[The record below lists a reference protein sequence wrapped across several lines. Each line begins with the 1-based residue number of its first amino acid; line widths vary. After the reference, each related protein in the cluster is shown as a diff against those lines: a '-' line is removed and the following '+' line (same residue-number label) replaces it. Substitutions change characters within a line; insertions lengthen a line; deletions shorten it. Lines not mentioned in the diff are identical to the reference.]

1 MQSRFSPAHA
11 ISTPRQRKGFSLV
24 EVLIALVVLSVGML
38 GVAGLYVQS
47 MQASRT
53 SMLRHHAVILAGDV
67 ADRIR
72 ANPNA
77 GAAYQGSGRDN
88 DCVSGFVN
96 CDETAMAGQDILAW
110 KQQAAEALPDGDVQ
124 VTFDASGD
132 LPTYLIVVIWSE
144 PGASGQPFYSLS
156 IPVLSI

>member
-1 MQSRFSPAHA
+1 MHPQTSRFLA
-11 ISTPRQRKGFSLV
+11 STSRLRRNGFSLV

-72 ANPNA
+72 ANPRA
-77 GAAYQGSGRDN
+77 GVAYQGSGRDN

-96 CDETAMAGQDILAW
+96 CDESSMAGHDILLW
-110 KQQAAEALPDGDVQ
+110 KQQAAESLPDGDVQ
-124 VTFDASGD
+124 ITFDESGD

-144 PGASGQPFYSLS
+144 PGALTPPFYSLS
-156 IPVLSI
+156 IPVLPI

>member
-1 MQSRFSPAHA
+1 MQQKTTRFLA
-11 ISTPRQRKGFSLV
+11 TTTRQRRKGFSLV

-72 ANPNA
+72 ANPRA
-77 GAAYQGSGRDN
+77 GIAYQGSGRDN

-96 CDETAMAGQDILAW
+96 CDAPAMAGHDILSW
-110 KQQAAEALPDGDVQ
+110 KQQAAETLPEGDVQ
-124 VTFDASGD
+124 VTFDESGD

-144 PGASGQPFYSLS
+144 PGSVTPPFYSLS
-156 IPVLSI
+156 IPVLPI

>member
-1 MQSRFSPAHA
+1 MQHEAPQILTRTTH
-11 ISTPRQRKGFSLV
+11 QRRNGFSLV

-72 ANPNA
+72 ANPSA
-77 GAAYQGSGRDN
+77 GIAYQGAGRDN
-88 DCVSGFVN
+88 DCVSGFAN
-96 CDETAMAGQDILAW
+96 CDE
-110 KQQAAEALPDGDVQ
+110 
-124 VTFDASGD
+124 
-132 LPTYLIVVIWSE
+132 SE
-144 PGASGQPFYSLS
+144 PLWAVLYS
-156 IPVLSI
+156 

>member
-1 MQSRFSPAHA
+1 MQQEAAQILAS
-11 ISTPRQRKGFSLV
+11 STRHRHNGFSLV

-72 ANPNA
+72 ANPRA
-77 GAAYQGSGRDN
+77 GVAYQGSGRDN

-96 CDETAMAGQDILAW
+96 CDESAMAGHDILLW
-110 KQQAAEALPDGDVQ
+110 KQQAAESLPDGDVQ
-124 VTFDASGD
+124 ITFDESGD

-144 PGASGQPFYSLS
+144 PGSLTPPFYSLS
-156 IPVLSI
+156 IPVFPI

>member
-1 MQSRFSPAHA
+1 MQPQLNQTLANRRRH
-11 ISTPRQRKGFSLV
+11 RQKGFSLV

-72 ANPNA
+72 ANPRA
-77 GAAYQGSGRDN
+77 GVAYQGSGRDH
-88 DCVSGFVN
+88 DCVSGFVD
-96 CDETAMAGQDILAW
+96 CDEAAMAGHDILLW

-124 VTFDASGD
+124 VTFDESGD
-132 LPTYLIVVIWSE
+132 LPTYLIVVIWTE
-144 PGASGQPFYSLS
+144 PGAASQPFYSLS
-156 IPVLSI
+156 IPVLAI